1 MFVSHLTISAFLC
14 YGLTPRPMA
23 GPVGRQVT
31 APGISELLHTWGP
44 SAPSPSGGRSH
55 TRSVELRRDSK
66 ISGFLLARNRKFE
79 SISLQRRVR
88 ANLTVDAAPGLML
101 DEMDSA
107 RLVCRGLAT
116 MWIARTLGSA
126 VDRRDL

>member
-1 MFVSHLTISAFLC
+1 MLVFHLPISRFLS
-14 YGLTPRPMA
+14 YGITPRPMA

-66 ISGFLLARNRKFE
+66 ISGFLLAIAVGTPITGRPPHRT
-79 SISLQRRVR
+79 VR
-88 ANLTVDAAPGLML
+88 AAFLHTAPTS
-101 DEMDSA
+101 D
-107 RLVCRGLAT
+107 V
-116 MWIARTLGSA
+116 
-126 VDRRDL
+126 